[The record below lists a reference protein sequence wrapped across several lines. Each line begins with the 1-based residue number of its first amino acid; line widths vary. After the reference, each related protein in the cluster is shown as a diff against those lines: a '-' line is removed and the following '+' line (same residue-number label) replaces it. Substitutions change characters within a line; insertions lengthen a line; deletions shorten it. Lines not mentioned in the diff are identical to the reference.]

1 MYVPVNK
8 LYVAPGPAHSNRK
21 LQSNHS
27 SFIPLFL
34 FLFLCWPLRGASTIP
49 NLHLVARSE
58 GVIRFHLFLNRTPIF
73 DWCVWLGDDQR
84 SNTRKKHI
92 LIRDW
97 STSSN
102 LIYLLHTQFWGHT
115 IGEDLGIQLSNQLTC
130 TSDTHTSIRGGP
142 IFANA
147 TSQQASFR
155 CVNVIG

>member
-84 SNTRKKHI
+84 SNTRKK
-92 LIRDW
+92 
-97 STSSN
+97 
-102 LIYLLHTQFWGHT
+102 
-115 IGEDLGIQLSNQLTC
+115 
-130 TSDTHTSIRGGP
+130 THTYKRLVYLFKFDLLTPHSILRTHNWGGP
-142 IFANA
+142 RYSVKQSTNMH
-147 TSQQASFR
+147 FR
-155 CVNVIG
+155 YPYLNQGRSDFC